1 MFGSNRVIHPS
12 PAGLTRGSI
21 VLVNGALSFVSSFGV
36 VVCLATSALG
46 QAGAPTQRVHI
57 PGIPDG
63 TSIYGKSTERGDNFV
78 LIGCVA
84 KSSNG
89 EFLITDW
96 RGGERPPIAGAPPF
110 AARPPLVFRLQGDQE
125 MLNFQVGHE
134 VQITGP
140 IVEKADASR
149 PPGMKVES
157 LLYLSRTCWK
167 RGATTEEAGKE
178 SARESAKPKP

>member
-1 MFGSNRVIHPS
+1 
-12 PAGLTRGSI
+12 
-21 VLVNGALSFVSSFGV
+21 VNGTLSIVSSFGLV
-36 VVCLATSALG
+36 ACFSASALG

-63 TSIYGKSTERGDNFV
+63 TSIHPKSMDRGDNFV
-78 LIGCVA
+78 SIGCVA
-84 KSSNG
+84 KSPNG

-110 AARPPLVFRLQGDQE
+110 AARAPLVFRLQGDQE

-140 IVEKADASR
+140 IVEKADAAR
-149 PPGMKVES
+149 PPGMRVES
-157 LLYLSRTCWK
+157 ILYLSRTCWE
-167 RGATTEEAGKE
+167 RGTTTEEP
-178 SARESAKPKP
+178 AKPKP

>member
-1 MFGSNRVIHPS
+1 MNRTLS
-12 PAGLTRGSI
+12 
-21 VLVNGALSFVSSFGV
+21 VLSSFAA
-36 VVCLATSALG
+36 VVCLATNALG

-63 TSIYGKSTERGDNFV
+63 TSIYPKSTDRGDNFV
-78 LIGCVA
+78 SIGCVT
-84 KSSNG
+84 KSPDG
-89 EFLITDW
+89 EFRITDW

-110 AARPPLVFRLQGDQE
+110 PARAPLVFRLQGDQD

-149 PPGMKVES
+149 PPEIKVES
-157 LLYLSRTCWK
+157 ILYLSRTCWQ
-167 RGATTEEAGKE
+167 RGTTTEKPAE
-178 SARESAKPKP
+178 PKP

>member
-1 MFGSNRVIHPS
+1 MNRTLSVVSLFG
-12 PAGLTRGSI
+12 A
-21 VLVNGALSFVSSFGV
+21 
-36 VVCLATSALG
+36 VVCFTATALG

-63 TSIYGKSTERGDNFV
+63 TSLYPKSMDRGDNLV
-78 LIGCVA
+78 SIGCVA
-84 KSSNG
+84 KSQDG

-96 RGGERPPIAGAPPF
+96 RGGERPPVAGAPPF
-110 AARPPLVFRLQGDQE
+110 AATAPLVFRLQGDQE

-149 PPGMKVES
+149 PSQIKVES
-157 LLYLSRTCWK
+157 ILYLSRTCWK
-167 RGATTEEAGKE
+167 RGTTTAEP
-178 SARESAKPKP
+178 AKPKP